1 MGKLLRRKRYDIMK
15 KNNAGKYFK
24 YAFGEIILVVLG
36 ILIALQVSNW
46 NQLRLEQNTINDYYA
61 KLATTLEEDIKA
73 LREATD
79 IFRLTGN
86 NLIRCLEILNTENEG
101 DIEELKV
108 KISSLNHPFANDYS
122 MELFNEFMNKGY
134 LSKIK
139 DSQLKSQFESVKVQ
153 LILAKNWD
161 EVLDNDF
168 VNNVSPFIHNNL
180 NYVDFKLSSDSLIK
194 KNRPKGGP
202 KVNYTKL
209 FNNLNAWN
217 AIHGRLN
224 YVRRTI
230 SFNNSML
237 EALTKLKKTLEKIS

>member
-1 MGKLLRRKRYDIMK
+1 MGKLLRRKRYDIME
-15 KNNAGKYFK
+15 KNNAGTYFK

-46 NQLRLEQNTINDYYA
+46 NQLRLEQNTINSYYG
-61 KLATTLEEDIKA
+61 KLATTLEKDIKA
-73 LREATD
+73 LRETTD
-79 IFRLTGN
+79 SFSLTGN
-86 NLIRCLEILNTENEG
+86 NLIRCLEILNAENEG

-139 DSQLKSQFESVKVQ
+139 DPQLKSQFESVKVQ

-180 NYVDFKLSSDSLIK
+180 NYVDFKLSSDVFNK

-202 KVNYTKL
+202 KVNYTNL

-230 SFNNSML
+230 SFNNRML
-237 EALTKLKKTLEKIS
+237 EALTELKKTLEKIS

>member
-1 MGKLLRRKRYDIMK
+1 M
-15 KNNAGKYFK
+15 NA
-24 YAFGEIILVVLG
+24 
-36 ILIALQVSNW
+36 
-46 NQLRLEQNTINDYYA
+46 YYA
-61 KLATTLEEDIKA
+61 KFANTLEDDIKVP
-73 LREATD
+73 REAIAKLNSSGYD
-79 IFRLTGN
+79 LM
-86 NLIRCLEILNTENEG
+86 RCLEILNTEYEA
-101 DIEELKV
+101 DIAELKS
-108 KISSLNHPFANDYS
+108 KIGALNIAFANDHS

-139 DSQLKSQFESVKVQ
+139 DPQLKSQFESVKVQ

-180 NYVDFKLSSDSLIK
+180 NYVDFKLSSDVFNK

-202 KVNYTKL
+202 KVNYTNL

-230 SFNNSML
+230 SFNNRML
-237 EALTKLKKTLEKIS
+237 EALTELKKTLEKIS